1 MAFGEK
7 DYLGREDRF
16 KDRSLRK
23 EIFIV
28 IFGTHTRAGKLFDII
43 LLVLILISVAAV
55 MLESVSYIKNEYGTA
70 LVVLEWVLT
79 ILFTIE
85 YFARIIVVQ
94 KPAKY
99 IISWFGLID
108 LFAILPTYLSLF
120 LVGSQGLAVI
130 RALRLLRIFRI
141 LKLTR
146 FVSESDKLAQAIL
159 MSRHKITVF
168 FMFLMIIVFILGSIM
183 YLVEGANSGFNSIP
197 RSIYWAIVTL
207 TTVGFGDITPTT
219 IFGQMIASVIM
230 LLGYSIIAIP
240 TGIVGAEF
248 YREVF
253 DQKKPESEESDQ
265 SVKCHVCGE
274 RKHPPKAQ
282 FCHNCG
288 SELPR
293 EKDEKEKT

>member
-23 EIFIV
+23 EIFIIV
-28 IFGTHTRAGKLFDII
+28 FGTHTRAGKLFDLV

-55 MLESVSYIKNEYGTA
+55 MLESVSYIKAEYGKP
-70 LVVLEWVLT
+70 LVILEWVLT

-85 YFARIIVVQ
+85 YVARLLVVQ

-99 IISWFGLID
+99 AVSWFGLID
-108 LFAILPTYLSLF
+108 LFAILPTYLSLI

-130 RALRLLRIFRI
+130 RALRLLRVFRI

-146 FVSESDKLAQAIL
+146 FVSESDKLATAIVA
-159 MSRHKITVF
+159 SRHKITVF

-183 YLVEGANSGFNSIP
+183 YLVEGAHNGFNSIP

-207 TTVGFGDITPTT
+207 TTVGFGDITPST
-219 IFGQMIASVIM
+219 ILGQMIASVIM

-253 DQKKPESEESDQ
+253 DQKKTTSGQ
-265 SVKCHVCGE
+265 W
-274 RKHPPKAQ
+274 
-282 FCHNCG
+282 
-288 SELPR
+288 
-293 EKDEKEKT
+293 